1 MKYIRWKL
9 EVERAAE
16 CESSVRLQK
25 NVGKRDWRR
34 VWTRDGVS
42 EEAWYRKSEDAE
54 RAGKK
59 GRSQSKY
66 FLSIT

>member
-1 MKYIRWKL
+1 M
-9 EVERAAE
+9 
-16 CESSVRLQK
+16 RLQK

-42 EEAWYRKSEDAE
+42 EEAWYRKSEDVE

-59 GRSQSKY
+59 GRRHSKY